1 MRLLFVF
8 IYTFFFGIVLGNN
21 ATIPIPS
28 SWRSEQNGE
37 WIISFFENNV
47 IYGNEFW
54 NYQKDTFPKV
64 VTISH
69 DGVVLM
75 VEIKPL
81 DQNRYEITVGENN
94 YICQQITEN
103 TLPDYPTKD
112 LRAAL
117 KDNHYQNGDSV
128 TIIGWLKDMPV
139 RLKEKDNQ
147 FSVQYRNILTETNE
161 TFVADMDSIGRFHLK
176 FPLVNTSQFFVD
188 WGRCNLVL
196 PLESG
201 ENYFLLVDFKDNK
214 RLIMGHDARLQ
225 NEILATES
233 AYNVFSFDIQYIIS
247 DTLSETSF
255 NAYMRTIDQ
264 RGDSI
269 LRNNIKRR
277 PNLSQRWFY
286 YTKWRWKMHCAFNIG
301 QSRFNNRP
309 FSLPKY
315 AGTYVTKKYWKELPC
330 PYSVYRDNSTFIED
344 YVNGLFNDTRYESD
358 FIHDM
363 VAVCDLQLTPEET
376 SLHSL
381 YLEQNRANMQQIR
394 LLNVTEAQKLR
405 MQWREDHKEVCSFY
419 EELKKKYG
427 VDSLL
432 QRNKSF
438 YLFHR
443 YAHFLD
449 SICYNQELKDI
460 CMTRLFLEDLIRT
473 KTSLPQRT
481 IDQLKKYIH
490 NPSLLERVFL
500 RSDMYKPKDADLRTE
515 NSLVIPLDSL
525 MNVNEG
531 VGLLKKIVEPF
542 RGKLVLIDFW
552 GTWCG
557 PCRAYLAKSQQ
568 EYQAL
573 KDYDIVYLYL
583 ANRTP
588 DQAWK
593 NAIREY
599 NVQGP
604 NVVHYNLPEVQQS
617 AIEHYL
623 NVTGFP
629 SFRLIDKQ
637 GNLYKDK
644 VNPRNLPEFI
654 SILQNNQ

>member
-1 MRLLFVF
+1 MRSLLVL
-8 IYTFFFGIVLGNN
+8 IYIFGFSITLGNN
-21 ATIPIPS
+21 ISIPVSS
-28 SWRSEQNGE
+28 SWRSEQKGD
-37 WIISFFENNV
+37 WIISFLGDNV
-47 IYGNEFW
+47 IYDSKFWKCQQDTLANEFR
-54 NYQKDTFPKV
+54 
-64 VTISH
+64 ISH
-69 DGVVLM
+69 EGIELSVQM
-75 VEIKPL
+75 KPL
-81 DQNRYEITVGENN
+81 SQNRFEVIVGQKK
-94 YICQQITEN
+94 YVCHRIAEN
-103 TLPDYPTKD
+103 TLSDYPTKD
-112 LRAAL
+112 LRAKL
-117 KDNHYQNGDSV
+117 KDNHFQIGDSV
-128 TIIGWLKDMPV
+128 TIIGWLKDMPAK
-139 RLKEKDNQ
+139 LMEKDKQ
-147 FSVQYRNILTETNE
+147 FSVQYRNVLTENNE
-161 TFVADMDSIGRFHLK
+161 TFAADMDSLGRFQLK
-176 FPLVNTSQFFVD
+176 FPLVNTAQFFID
-188 WGRCNLVL
+188 WGRSNLIL
-196 PLESG
+196 PFEPG
-201 ENYFLLVDFKDNK
+201 ETYFLLVDFADNK
-214 RLIMGHDARLQ
+214 RLIMGHDVRLQ
-225 NEILATES
+225 NEVLATNS
-233 AYNVFSFDIQYIIS
+233 AYEVFSTDIQRMVS
-247 DTLSETSF
+247 DTLPASAF
-255 NAYMRTIDQ
+255 IAYMQTIDQ

-269 LRNNIKRR
+269 LQDNIKKR
-277 PNLSQRWFY
+277 PNLSQRWIY
-286 YTKWRWKMHCAFNIG
+286 YTKWRWKMNCAFNVG

-309 FSLPKY
+309 FSLPQCAESY
-315 AGTYVTKKYWKELPC
+315 AKRYWDQLPK
-330 PYSVYRDNSTFIED
+330 PYSVYRDQSTFIVD
-344 YVNGLFNDTRYESD
+344 YINGAFNSTRNESD
-358 FIHDM
+358 FVHDM
-363 VAVCDLQLTPEET
+363 VTACDIQLTPEET
-376 SLHSL
+376 LGHAL

-515 NSLVIPLDSL
+515 NGLVIPLDSL

-654 SILQNNQ
+654 SILQNIQ